1 MYEKSKK
8 VEEKIQRRSPK
19 YCFQKNKKITY
30 KVGKE
35 IESIFNIPRYSD
47 VFLFIKNMENNIRE
61 KIPFNIELNYITV
74 EALKLYKND
83 YGDFSNLE
91 KALGSN
97 FFYLLN
103 DISLYNVAKVQRIVD
118 DYLNDATIERLNKF
132 YNTNKDIVMYAFEK
146 NCSSLY
152 IFDIIDKNK
161 TYKLLENLYNEIK
174 YNKCNN
180 RFIRNV
186 AAKLILDFES
196 KKKNITSEKGMEE
209 LYYHIE
215 MINKYFI
222 SINFNSLK
230 DVDISVDNIFDHISL
245 RSLSS

>member
-19 YCFQKNKKITY
+19 YCFQKNEKITY

-61 KIPFNIELNYITV
+61 KIPFNIVLNYITV

-91 KALGSN
+91 KSLGSN

-146 NCSSLY
+146 
-152 IFDIIDKNK
+152 
-161 TYKLLENLYNEIK
+161 KL
-174 YNKCNN
+174 
-180 RFIRNV
+180 F
-186 AAKLILDFES
+186 
-196 KKKNITSEKGMEE
+196 
-209 LYYHIE
+209 
-215 MINKYFI
+215 
-222 SINFNSLK
+222 
-230 DVDISVDNIFDHISL
+230 
-245 RSLSS
+245 